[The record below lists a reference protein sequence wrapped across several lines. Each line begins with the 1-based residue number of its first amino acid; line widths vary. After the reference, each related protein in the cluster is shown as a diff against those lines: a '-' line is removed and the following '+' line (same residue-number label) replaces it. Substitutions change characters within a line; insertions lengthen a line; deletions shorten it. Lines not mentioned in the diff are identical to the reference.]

1 LKRHVSCSRKRA
13 KSQLFRSRPPGLSP
27 AGRSGGLQYH
37 THHQPQHLFIMERST
52 IIVIILVVLGVGGG
66 SYQLYSK
73 YREKA
78 EKERIAHEL
87 AVKAATDK
95 EKKAATDLKRMQEKE
110 QESARKVAELE
121 QQQRD
126 LPAAPTDSAMVV
138 GPLKPGPR
146 GGPNPNAK
154 RAPALIGDPPAPG
167 QPVPPIIPLAEKF
180 ISEARL
186 TSTSLDN
193 ESMPYAVINRQTYR
207 VGNRIV
213 IAPGH
218 ELTVLTIEDGFITF
232 AGGTYKFKMRLTSLN
247 Q

>member
-1 LKRHVSCSRKRA
+1 
-13 KSQLFRSRPPGLSP
+13 
-27 AGRSGGLQYH
+27 
-37 THHQPQHLFIMERST
+37 LFIMERST
-52 IIVIILVVLGVGGG
+52 IIIIIVAVLGIGGG
-66 SYQLYSK
+66 GYHFYSQYAAK
-73 YREKA
+73 V
-78 EKERIAHEL
+78 EKERLAHEM
-87 AVKAATDK
+87 AVKAASEK
-95 EKKAATDLKRMQEKE
+95 EKKASAELKRMQDKE
-110 QESARKVAELE
+110 QDAARKLAELE

-138 GPLKPGPR
+138 GPLKPR
-146 GGPNPNAK
+146 GAANPNAK

-193 ESMPYAVINRQTYR
+193 ESQPYAVINRQTYR

-213 IAPGH
+213 IAPGQ
-218 ELTVLTIEDGFITF
+218 ELTVVTIEDGFITF
-232 AGGTYKFKMRLTSLN
+232 AGGAYKFKMRLTSMN